1 MIIVCDCSPN
11 LTIPTQNVLAVS
23 THYVLPV
30 SLDFLS
36 AIGIALLTTRF
47 KEFAEQMDHKITLA
61 DIVFSRVGRPAR
73 KRSETIVSIRE
84 QFKEMV
90 LESELKERV
99 SVAEA
104 AEEARSIFQSN
115 DRNAIS
121 EFSNI

>member
-1 MIIVCDCSPN
+1 
-11 LTIPTQNVLAVS
+11 LTIPTQNALAVS

-30 SLDFLS
+30 SPDFLS